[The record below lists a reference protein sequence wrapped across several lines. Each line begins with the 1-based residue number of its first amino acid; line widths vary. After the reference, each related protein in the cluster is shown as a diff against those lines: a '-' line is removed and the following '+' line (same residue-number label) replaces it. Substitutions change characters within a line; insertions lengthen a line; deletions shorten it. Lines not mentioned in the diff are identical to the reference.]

1 MAIPNQPPSP
11 MPPGQPPSG
20 GPPGQPASGG
30 ADGQDGEGKE
40 VIDALK
46 VLTMFAQAQKQQ
58 GNDGPAQALQ
68 VFMQAISGQDKMQEP
83 GAPGPAGQKQMSQM
97 PMNSAKGA
105 SPVM

>member
-1 MAIPNQPPSP
+1 MALPNQPPMPSGQSP
-11 MPPGQPPSG
+11 AGGSPSQPPSG
-20 GPPGQPASGG
+20 GPSGQG
-30 ADGQDGEGKE
+30 GEGQE

-68 VFMQAISGQDKMQEP
+68 VFMQAISGQDKEPQEHEQSE
-83 GAPGPAGQKQMSQM
+83 GPKQMSQM

>member
-1 MAIPNQPPSP
+1 MALPNQPP
-11 MPPGQPPSG
+11 MPPSQPPAG
-20 GPPGQPASGG
+20 GPPGQPPAGG
-30 ADGQDGEGKE
+30 PPGQGGEGQE

-58 GNDGPAQALQ
+58 GNEGPAQALQ
-68 VFMQAISGQDKMQEP
+68 AFMQTISGQEKEP
-83 GAPGPAGQKQMSQM
+83 QGAPSEEPKQMSQM